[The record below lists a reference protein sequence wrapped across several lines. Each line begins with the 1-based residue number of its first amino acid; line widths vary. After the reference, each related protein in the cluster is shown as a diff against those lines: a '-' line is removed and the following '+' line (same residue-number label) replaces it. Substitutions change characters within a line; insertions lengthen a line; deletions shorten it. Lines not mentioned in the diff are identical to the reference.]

1 MIFYFTGAGVPLFS
15 DVERVFQGSAKANTL
30 FFVCPTASANAVS
43 VCFGLPNASAT
54 QEYAMTLLTESG
66 IPHCV
71 DDDGNPYNV
80 WRLAVP
86 AAITQKF
93 GTVRVQFFVR
103 DGDGA
108 TLASATNAFT
118 VEQGVVPSTPD
129 YVDGIDDAIEKIG
142 EINTKLNNVYTK
154 TQADALY
161 DEKIAKTDI
170 VDTTGDSSSKVM
182 NQAAVTSAINARVK
196 ANPALTGSEADLS
209 ALEVGG
215 TKYKV
220 PQGGTGTE
228 VEANPALSGSEADL
242 TAIKVGGT
250 KYKVGSVKVNPTLSS
265 SEQDL
270 LGLQV
275 GSTKY
280 KVTKVKANPT
290 TKVSDADLTG
300 IQVDGTTYKVTKVNA
315 NPTLSSSEQDLLGLQ
330 VGSTKYKVTKVSANP
345 ATTISD
351 TRLTG
356 LTVGSTKYRVSKVI
370 ANPVVSS
377 SDQDLLG
384 LQVDNTKYKVTKV
397 VANPSASAT
406 VSLTKLKV
414 GDTVYSVPQS
424 GSSSSSGIE
433 TVKADGKTL
442 SVSDKSVDIP
452 VVSDT
457 KAGVISADMKNIAFN
472 VFVDDALLG

>member
-43 VCFGLPNASAT
+43 VCFGLPDASAT

-66 IPHCV
+66 ISHCV
-71 DDDGNPYNV
+71 DDDGNAYNV

-108 TLASATNAFT
+108 TLASATNSFT

-129 YVDGIDDAIEKIG
+129 YVEGIGDVADKIS
-142 EINTKLNNVYTK
+142 EINAKLDNVYTK

-161 DEKIAKTDI
+161 SEKIAKTDI
-170 VDTTGDSSSKVM
+170 AAATGNSSSKVM
-182 NQAAVTSAINARVK
+182 SQAAVTSAINARVK

-228 VEANPALSGSEADL
+228 VEANPTLSGSEADL

-250 KYKVGSVKVNPTLSS
+250 KYKVPQGGTGTEVEANPALTGSEADLTAIKV
-265 SEQDL
+265 
-270 LGLQV
+270 G
-275 GSTKY
+275 GTKY
-280 KVTKVKANPT
+280 KVPQGG
-290 TKVSDADLTG
+290 TG
-300 IQVDGTTYKVTKVNA
+300 TEVEA
-315 NPTLSSSEQDLLGLQ
+315 NPTLSGSEANLTAIK
-330 VGSTKYKVTKVSANP
+330 VGGTKYKVP
-345 ATTISD
+345 Q
-351 TRLTG
+351 
-356 LTVGSTKYRVSKVI
+356 GSTETEVE
-370 ANPVVSS
+370 
-377 SDQDLLG
+377 
-384 LQVDNTKYKVTKV
+384 
-397 VANPSASAT
+397 ANPSASAT
-406 VSLTKLKV
+406 KTLSKIKV
-414 GDTVYSVPQS
+414 DGVVYSVPQS
-424 GSSSSSGIE
+424 GSSSSNGIE
-433 TVKADGKTL
+433 TVKVNGEALT
-442 SVSDKSVDIP
+442 VSSKAVNIP

-457 KAGVISADMKNIAFN
+457 KAGVISSEMKNIAFT
-472 VFVDDALLG
+472 VFVDDALQG

>member
-43 VCFGLPNASAT
+43 VCFGLPDASAT

-66 IPHCV
+66 ISHCV
-71 DDDGNPYNV
+71 DDDGNAYNV

-108 TLASATNAFT
+108 TLASATNSFT

-129 YVDGIDDAIEKIG
+129 YVEGIGDVADKIS
-142 EINTKLNNVYTK
+142 EINAKLDNVYTK

-161 DEKIAKTDI
+161 SEKIAKTDI
-170 VDTTGDSSSKVM
+170 AAATGNSSSKVM
-182 NQAAVTSAINARVK
+182 SQAAVTSAINARVK

-228 VEANPALSGSEADL
+228 VEANPTLSGSEADL

-250 KYKVGSVKVNPTLSS
+250 KYKVPQG
-265 SEQDL
+265 
-270 LGLQV
+270 
-275 GSTKY
+275 
-280 KVTKVKANPT
+280 
-290 TKVSDADLTG
+290 
-300 IQVDGTTYKVTKVNA
+300 GTEV
-315 NPTLSSSEQDLLGLQ
+315 E
-330 VGSTKYKVTKVSANP
+330 
-345 ATTISD
+345 
-351 TRLTG
+351 
-356 LTVGSTKYRVSKVI
+356 
-370 ANPVVSS
+370 
-377 SDQDLLG
+377 
-384 LQVDNTKYKVTKV
+384 
-397 VANPSASAT
+397 ANPSASAT
-406 VSLTKLKV
+406 KTLSKIKV
-414 GDTVYSVPQS
+414 DGVVYSVPQS
-424 GSSSSSGIE
+424 GGSSSSGIE
-433 TVKADGKTL
+433 TVKVNGEALT
-442 SVSDKSVDIP
+442 VSAKAVNIP

-457 KAGVISADMKNIAFN
+457 KAGVISSEMKNIAFT
-472 VFVDDALLG
+472 VFVDDALQG

>member
-43 VCFGLPNASAT
+43 VCFGLPDASAT

-66 IPHCV
+66 ISHCV
-71 DDDGNPYNV
+71 DDDGNAYNV

-108 TLASATNAFT
+108 TLASATNSFT

-129 YVDGIDDAIEKIG
+129 YVEGIGDVADKIS
-142 EINTKLNNVYTK
+142 EINAKLDNVYTK

-161 DEKIAKTDI
+161 SEKIAKTDI
-170 VDTTGDSSSKVM
+170 AAATGNSSSKVM
-182 NQAAVTSAINARVK
+182 SQAAVTSAINARVK
-196 ANPALTGSEADLS
+196 ANPALTGSEAELS

-250 KYKVGSVKVNPTLSS
+250 KYKVPQG
-265 SEQDL
+265 
-270 LGLQV
+270 G
-275 GSTKY
+275 
-280 KVTKVKANPT
+280 
-290 TKVSDADLTG
+290 TG
-300 IQVDGTTYKVTKVNA
+300 TEVEA
-315 NPTLSSSEQDLLGLQ
+315 NPTLSGSEA
-330 VGSTKYKVTKVSANP
+330 Y
-345 ATTISD
+345 
-351 TRLTG
+351 LTA
-356 LTVGSTKYRVSKVI
+356 I
-370 ANPVVSS
+370 
-377 SDQDLLG
+377 
-384 LQVDNTKYKVTKV
+384 
-397 VANPSASAT
+397 
-406 VSLTKLKV
+406 
-414 GDTVYSVPQS
+414 
-424 GSSSSSGIE
+424 
-433 TVKADGKTL
+433 
-442 SVSDKSVDIP
+442 
-452 VVSDT
+452 
-457 KAGVISADMKNIAFN
+457 
-472 VFVDDALLG
+472 

>member
-220 PQGGTGTE
+220 PQGSTGTEVEANPALSGSEANLTAIKVGGTKYKVPQVGTGTE
-228 VEANPALSGSEADL
+228 VEANPTLSGSEADL

-250 KYKVGSVKVNPTLSS
+250 KYKVPQG
-265 SEQDL
+265 
-270 LGLQV
+270 
-275 GSTKY
+275 
-280 KVTKVKANPT
+280 
-290 TKVSDADLTG
+290 
-300 IQVDGTTYKVTKVNA
+300 GT
-315 NPTLSSSEQDLLGLQ
+315 E
-330 VGSTKYKVTKVSANP
+330 
-345 ATTISD
+345 
-351 TRLTG
+351 
-356 LTVGSTKYRVSKVI
+356 
-370 ANPVVSS
+370 
-377 SDQDLLG
+377 
-384 LQVDNTKYKVTKV
+384 V

-406 VSLTKLKV
+406 GTLSKIKV
-414 GDTVYSVPQS
+414 DGVVYSVPQS
-424 GSSSSSGIE
+424 GGSSSSGIE
-433 TVKADGKTL
+433 TVKVNGEALT
-442 SVSDKSVDIP
+442 VSAKAVDIP

-457 KAGVISADMKNIAFN
+457 KAGVISSEMKNIAFI